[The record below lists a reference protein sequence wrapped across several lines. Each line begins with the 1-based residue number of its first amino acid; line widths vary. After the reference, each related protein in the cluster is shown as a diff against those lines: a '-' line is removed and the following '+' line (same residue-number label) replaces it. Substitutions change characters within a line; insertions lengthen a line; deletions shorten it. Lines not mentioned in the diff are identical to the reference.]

1 MNGLI
6 REEIVYYYTSNFLFN
21 IHQYIN
27 IYLYSNIPRPLQE
40 YFISWCNKR
49 FRTIKENFQMNLLF
63 YIACRIRAKKKK
75 FRSNKSH

>member
-6 REEIVYYYTSNFLFN
+6 REEIVYCYTSNFLFN

-40 YFISWCNKR
+40 YFIIWCKKR
-49 FRTIKENFQMNLLF
+49 FRTIKENFQNEFTVLYRM
-63 YIACRIRAKKKK
+63 
-75 FRSNKSH
+75 SNKCQEKEI